1 LFLEAAYHITS
12 AGPGSFTDAQAEEL
26 EKMAFDWIL
35 NGLYKVDDVY
45 STLIDLRERT
55 MLAAAH
61 IVGRLS
67 TVRLYNLTERFQR
80 EMSARI
86 KAPDA
91 SPQRLELYNLCQGM
105 RFIQL
110 SDATT
115 EQLAASKFF
124 LDRMY
129 PLKYVAPDK
138 KSRLQQAVCEM
149 LTSILQPLA
158 DKRDADTF
166 GANCDPAA
174 RKEWQTQVAAT
185 RTGLLSWS
193 KQAKQVP
200 FAFPAVA
207 VLTCLELQ
215 ANLVSAIDSLIDQ
228 LHKQLKERKQA
239 SMSTLCLTRCMAC
252 GLRRCSAQM
261 DHARLRGWVDRA
273 VSPVIQAMAK
283 GGLQAPEH
291 QELLRQL
298 IVVVADYLP
307 EYAVGDMV
315 LELLQNGDSSNW
327 ESAMTG
333 IASLLSILMMVP
345 SRLSN
350 SALQPQ
356 ENIDLPATVTL
367 LERNG
372 LNIWVPPAEASK
384 ELLELLRVGLKPLEL
399 LEVGALAPKITAA
412 LSRIIV
418 QCHNLYGYAS
428 TTAATKSYSD
438 PTARERLGALP
449 VFVMAIQCVP
459 YVMPDHWLDV
469 ETIADDLATYT
480 MNSESSMRKVSQTVL
495 RRCMR
500 AMPNLRDALIGSL
513 VTVTLRVQE
522 ELTDIIGDSLT
533 LILSLMRD
541 WLSLGPEGTFT
552 SLSRTEG
559 VGIGLLCS
567 ASVEIRKLALEL
579 LRAARDVQRM
589 LLTTPNSYKITKG
602 QDEDGDVIGFLPG
615 LYNPQITTTVAD
627 IIDSKGNAIIQRC
640 YWDFG
645 RWSDLARDWRPLP
658 SDAVTFEEVLSK
670 RRTNDDILRWARVLC
685 ELNKEVWAACE
696 NSAVIAHSEIA
707 AKLHLLVSV
716 DSVGRSVLPHDNKL
730 EYARSYS
737 LVFAAAPRIEMGQIG
752 QDALLTTKEF
762 VTVHVNDA
770 RSGIESSQQMAAL
783 ALGNMSSACQAIAVQ
798 KIAKIAEEFAD
809 KPQRGSIGMPSVPGM
824 GRGQKARKEDARLTQ
839 ANIYRVLSSN
849 LGAEILLTAAGM
861 REKLRNFI
869 IDTMKYIS
877 TTTDVSPELQYLRYC
892 LCAVVRAVSAQLSK
906 KLPDAFAPN
915 FRKSLFEHLSL
926 YCEDSQPP
934 GLYQSEL
941 RRSVAAARLRIK
953 DAETGR
959 VMESDV
965 SDHSQMLEHAA
976 SLAMASLLLGPLF
989 SPDVRSPTGKVFA
1002 WIDRLLTSECSQSRF
1017 AIMGPSKD
1025 NVARL
1030 ALGNLLRS
1038 NCDLASEYVDH
1049 AYSSVVSYSYISV
1062 LADVYSEMPLP
1073 LEEHVI
1079 VGLVLNKLVDLL
1091 PEVREMARHLLQ
1103 VLSRRVWMRETQ
1115 YSELDDGN
1123 KAMGELT
1130 VVIGVLSESQAS
1142 YQMHLS
1148 ARLAREHPEVGNSL
1162 AIEMLN
1168 RRVPEALLCLCP
1180 WLEHI
1185 NLGAKWEGE
1194 WAETFLASLYDL
1206 TASKEQLEAV
1216 QRLWAVLATNR
1227 RNVVPTIDFLLVKGL
1242 EEPNLSEVGKQV
1254 VLHLSKVAAK
1264 QVVDHLAYEIQ
1275 QQLAE
1280 ADDGGDGSLSPSQSS
1295 DARLIQE
1302 FHNSASNIW
1311 NEQQQQQEEQ
1321 KGHHHQRASSTFSV
1335 ADSPISPGFSSSFS
1349 SGTIQSQ
1356 KDIGD
1361 RLWGQHPAAFASI
1374 TKPSKA
1380 ANISAQKSSTTTA
1393 ATSVRMVARSHVA
1406 LSLLTELACE
1416 LDEELRPHLPV
1427 VLHVAVVNSDND
1439 NPSVRQEC
1447 TRIMIYLLYSL
1458 ACKHLEAQ
1466 GDINGPLYAK
1476 VSAVISYLQSL
1487 EGRQLWEK
1495 EQATLTTPFVQ
1506 SAGLVRSFVQTIAEC
1521 FCYDADLKE
1530 KWAAEALKW
1539 SCSANSRHLA
1549 SRSHQAFCA
1558 LRPALN
1564 STSCTAMLAAL
1575 HKCLRSPNAES
1586 LDTAVEILVTLKT
1599 LLRNLTSS
1607 KLVLYP
1613 QLFLACLSLFNS
1625 SVVRI
1630 GELAME
1636 IMLRLLYDL
1645 DLNDVITQ
1653 QMILSTLPAEASSKD
1668 NGQQQQWNNGVER
1681 YDVETMTT
1689 WSLAEHLFR
1698 GKSPISFG
1706 QGLVA
1711 SRHNGD
1717 EDLEEDVDNNAGQW
1731 LCLQQLL
1738 IKGLFQPS
1746 TEQLAL
1752 ESLAAVALQVSACSP
1767 VFDNNIKQQQ
1777 QQQRESPLHVVGGKI
1792 NTTTTVQTFSTS
1804 TLMQELLTPVAS
1816 ASLSSGGG
1824 GDEAS
1829 SSAARHHNRQQKR
1842 GMETIAGS
1850 TKVGLALSLS
1860 AALPW
1865 LVLHLESPQTA
1876 QSAAFF
1882 LKSMSGACRSVGWDT
1897 SSRALHS
1904 LTGLAGVT
1912 LSSTFSINEATGEY
1926 VYSAHWMNSICSA
1939 LVADLFP
1946 EYGRLM
1952 LQRLTEV
1959 IRRCSTKQQGAALA
1973 VLKSL
1978 FSMPHCNVGNSSSR
1992 SSSWFA
1998 VDSKEL
2004 MKLCSPLL
2012 GGPLGPETLGLFEA
2026 MMRFHQGDDDG
2037 EEEEYYSDNGDT
2049 DEEKE
2054 VLSWP
2059 YCMDDLGECNKLCAE
2074 ALARVVGA
2082 CPGASSLRSSRSLSA
2097 GDQLLPFLT
2106 SNSNP

>member
-1 LFLEAAYHITS
+1 MEAAYHITS
-12 AGPGSFTDAQAEEL
+12 AGPGSFTDAQAEQL
-26 EKMAFDWIL
+26 EEMAFDWIL

-45 STLIDLRERT
+45 STLIVLRERT
-55 MLAAAH
+55 VLAAAH

-80 EMSARI
+80 EMSARM

-91 SPQRLELYNLCQGM
+91 SPQRVELYNLCQGM

-115 EQLAASKFF
+115 EELAASKFF

-158 DKRDADTF
+158 DKTDTDTF

-174 RKEWQTQVAAT
+174 RKEWQTQIAAT

-207 VLTCLELQ
+207 VLTCLEVQ
-215 ANLVSAIDSLIDQ
+215 ANLILAIDSLIDQ

-239 SMSTLCLTRCMAC
+239 SMSILCLTRCMAC

-273 VSPVIQAMAK
+273 VSPVVQAMAK

-327 ESAMTG
+327 ESGMTG

-350 SALQPQ
+350 SAHLPQ
-356 ENIDLPATVTL
+356 ENIDLPATVTS

-399 LEVGALAPKITAA
+399 LEVGVLAPKITAA
-412 LSRIIV
+412 LSRIVV

-438 PTARERLGALP
+438 PTVRERLGALP

-459 YVMPDHWLDV
+459 YVTPDHWLDV

-480 MNSESSMRKVSQTVL
+480 MHSESSMRKVSQTVL

-522 ELTDIIGDSLT
+522 ELTDIISDSLT

-552 SLSRTEG
+552 SLSRAEG

-589 LLTTPNSYKITKG
+589 LLTTPNSYKMRKG

-615 LYNPQITTTVAD
+615 LDNPQITATVAD
-627 IIDSKGNAIIQRC
+627 IIDSKGTAMIQRC

-707 AKLHLLVSV
+707 TKLHLLVSV

-737 LVFAAAPRIEMGQIG
+737 LVFAAAPHVEMGQIG

-783 ALGNMSSACQAIAVQ
+783 ALGNMSPACQAIAVQ
-798 KIAKIAEEFAD
+798 EIAKIAEEFAD

-892 LCAVVRAVSAQLSK
+892 LCAVVRAVSVQLSK
-906 KLPDAFAPN
+906 ELADAFAPK
-915 FRKSLFEHLSL
+915 FRKSLFEQLSL

-941 RRSVAAARLRIK
+941 RRSIAAARLRIK

-1002 WIDRLLTSECSQSRF
+1002 WIDRLLTSEPSQSRF

-1025 NVARL
+1025 DVARL

-1038 NCDLASEYVDH
+1038 NCALGMEYVDH
-1049 AYSSVVSYSYISV
+1049 AYSSVVSYSYVKV
-1062 LADVYSEMPLP
+1062 LADVYSEVPIP
-1073 LEEHVI
+1073 LEEHVL
-1079 VGLVLNKLVDLL
+1079 VGLVLNKLVDPL
-1091 PEVREMARHLLQ
+1091 PEVRETARHLLQ

-1115 YSELDDGN
+1115 YSEIDDGN
-1123 KAMGELT
+1123 EAIGKLT
-1130 VVIGVLSESQAS
+1130 VVVGVLSESQAS

-1148 ARLAREHPEVGNSL
+1148 SRLAREHPELGNAL

-1180 WLEHI
+1180 WLENI

-1194 WAETFLASLYDL
+1194 WAETLLASLYDL
-1206 TASKEQLEAV
+1206 TASKEQLDAV
-1216 QRLWAVLATNR
+1216 QKLWAVLATNR

-1242 EEPNLSEVGKQV
+1242 EEPNLSAVGKQV

-1275 QQLAE
+1275 QQLGE
-1280 ADDGGDGSLSPSQSS
+1280 SDDGGDGSLSPSQSS

-1302 FHNSASNIW
+1302 FHNSASKTW
-1311 NEQQQQQEEQ
+1311 NEQQELA
-1321 KGHHHQRASSTFSV
+1321 KGHQKASSTFSV
-1335 ADSPISPGFSSSFS
+1335 ADSPISPVFGGSF

-1361 RLWGQHPAAFASI
+1361 RLWGQHPAAFA
-1374 TKPSKA
+1374 TTTRPSKA
-1380 ANISAQKSSTTTA
+1380 ADVGAQKSSTTN
-1393 ATSVRMVARSHVA
+1393 SVRMVARSHVA

-1427 VLHVAVVNSDND
+1427 LLHVAVVNSDND

-1447 TRIMIYLLYSL
+1447 TRIMIYLLYGL

-1466 GDINGPLYAK
+1466 GDTSGPLYAK
-1476 VSAVISYLQSL
+1476 VSAVISYLQSIA
-1487 EGRQLWEK
+1487 GRQLWEK

-1575 HKCLRSPNAES
+1575 HKCLHSPNAES

-1653 QMILSTLPAEASSKD
+1653 QMLLSTLPAGASGTD
-1668 NGQQQQWNNGVER
+1668 DGQQQWNNGVER
-1681 YDVETMTT
+1681 YDVETITT

-1698 GKSPISFG
+1698 GKSPTSFG

-1711 SRHNGD
+1711 SQQNGD
-1717 EDLEEDVDNNAGQW
+1717 EEDDDGSPGQW

-1752 ESLAAVALQVSACSP
+1752 ESLAAVALQISASSP
-1767 VFDNNIKQQQ
+1767 VFDTSTMK
-1777 QQQRESPLHVVGGKI
+1777 QQRESLGVVGGGYV
-1792 NTTTTVQTFSTS
+1792 NTTTTIETFSTI
-1804 TLMQELLTPVAS
+1804 TLMQELLTPV
-1816 ASLSSGGG
+1816 SSGG
-1824 GDEAS
+1824 DMAS
-1829 SSAARHHNRQQKR
+1829 SSAARRHNHQQKR
-1842 GMETIAGS
+1842 GMETVAGS

-1865 LVLHLESPQTA
+1865 LVIHLESPQNA
-1876 QSAAFF
+1876 QSTAFF
-1882 LKSMSGACRSVGWDT
+1882 LRSMSRACRSVGWDT

-1926 VYSAHWMNSICSA
+1926 VYSVHWMNGVCSA
-1939 LVADLFP
+1939 LVTDLFP
-1946 EYGRLM
+1946 EYGRLV

-1959 IRRCSTKQQGAALA
+1959 IRRCSAKQQGAALA

-1978 FSMPHCNVGNSSSR
+1978 FSMPHCNVGNNSSSR
-1992 SSSWFA
+1992 SSSASSSWFA

-2026 MMRFHQGDDDG
+2026 MMRFHQGEDD
-2037 EEEEYYSDNGDT
+2037 EEEEYYGDNGGDN
-2049 DEEKE
+2049 EEEE

-2059 YCMDDLGECNKLCAE
+2059 CCMDDLGECNKLCAE

-2082 CPGASSLRSSRSLSA
+2082 CPGASALTSSRSLSA

-2106 SNSNP
+2106 SNFSKS